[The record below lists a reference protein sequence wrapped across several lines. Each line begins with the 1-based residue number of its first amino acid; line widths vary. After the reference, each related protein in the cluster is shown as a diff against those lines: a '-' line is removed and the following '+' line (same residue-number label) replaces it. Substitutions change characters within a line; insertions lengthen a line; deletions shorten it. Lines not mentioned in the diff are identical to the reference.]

1 MSKQLAN
8 SIDKKNKQESEK
20 IIFVLKL
27 WKIPRKLISF
37 AAKTG
42 DVVGLPLNS
51 ERLKKLTENYIVS
64 NQKLKNALNIQKLPV
79 SAEEGLEK
87 TIKCFKN

>member
-1 MSKQLAN
+1 MSKQFAD

-27 WKIPRKLISF
+27 WKISRKLISF

-42 DVVGLPLNS
+42 DVVALPLNS

-64 NQKLKNALNIQKLPV
+64 NQKLKNALNIQNFQFQQKK
-79 SAEEGLEK
+79 GWRK
-87 TIKCFKN
+87 Q